1 VIRSAFLLALLLPAA
16 ADEVTLADG
25 SRLSGTVTALA
36 DGGQLLLTSDL
47 SFEPFQ
53 LKAESLRRVDF
64 ATEGKSSDE
73 HDALVVLANGDQLP
87 ADLAGIDAGTVT
99 LRTSFAGEIR
109 IPRESVRTIQL
120 GVRPRKLIYRG
131 PDDEFGW
138 NIKSGWRF
146 DSRRFTADNSGT
158 VSREFDIPGS
168 FALKFRVAWRN
179 SPNVQVY
186 FADDSLETTGKADRY
201 YLQFGGSGLELKRQQ
216 SNEGNAYLSM
226 TSIPG
231 DPADFTDNDLD
242 IELRVDRK
250 LGLVH
255 LYLDGIFEGKFP
267 DPVKVAPSG
276 KGIMFRS
283 NLGGDDSQSI
293 DNIEI
298 REWDA
303 AADRHRGEERG
314 DEKQDVLI
322 TRGSDRSN
330 GSILG
335 LTEGKDGGT
344 IRYKGP
350 HHPEPVDFPLSE
362 VSTLFFARPA
372 AAAEAAAP
380 PLKLGLRGRGSL
392 GVTACTFGEEFI
404 TARHPLLGEINIR
417 RNAVASLERAA
428 ETTAAT
434 DDETEEEEEE

>member
-1 VIRSAFLLALLLPAA
+1 MIRSAFLIALLLPAA
-16 ADEVTLADG
+16 ADEVILADG

-64 ATEGKSSDE
+64 ATVGKSADE

-87 ADLAGIDAGTVT
+87 ADLAGIDAESVT
-99 LRTSFAGEIR
+99 LRTSFAGELR
-109 IPRESVRTIQL
+109 VPREAVNSIQF

-131 PDDEFGW
+131 PDDEAGW

-168 FALKFRVAWRN
+168 FALRFRVSWRN
-179 SPNVQVY
+179 SPNIQVY
-186 FADDSLETTGKADRY
+186 FADDTLETTGKADRY

-226 TSIPG
+226 ASIPG
-231 DPADFTDNDLD
+231 DPADYPDNDLEV
-242 IELRVDRK
+242 ELRVDRK

-255 LYLDGIFEGKFP
+255 LYLDGVFEGKFA
-267 DPVKVAPSG
+267 DPVKIAPSG
-276 KGIMFRS
+276 QGIMFRS

-303 AADRHRGEERG
+303 AADRHQSEERG

-335 LTEGKDGGT
+335 LTDGKDGGT

-350 HHPEPVDFPLSE
+350 HHPEPVDFPVSE
-362 VSTLFFARPA
+362 VSTLFFARQA
-372 AAAEAAAP
+372 AAAPGEAV
-380 PLKLGLRGRGSL
+380 PLVLGLRGRGEL
-392 GVTACTFGEEFI
+392 GVSSCTFGDEFI

-417 RNAVASLERAA
+417 RSSVASLERAG
-428 ETTAAT
+428 ETAGEA
-434 DDETEEEEEE
+434 DEETEEEEE